1 MDALFGNPLF
11 LPFLLFGGVAL
22 LIDLRATGRRGSSA
36 LPVRTALAFTA
47 MWITCAIGFSVL
59 IRITPGVHPGESIGT
74 QEGLITYLTGYLVE
88 YALSI
93 DNIFA
98 FTLVFAA
105 LATPKEARQ
114 RALAWGIVLSL
125 VLRLGMILI
134 GASLVERFESVLYLF
149 GIFLIITAWRMA
161 ADEGGDKG
169 DSGIAKAIARRL
181 NLPPTQIAILV
192 ISIVNLIFAV
202 DSIPA
207 IFGITRDPFIVLT
220 STTFAMFGLRSLY
233 FLLADAKER
242 FHLLS
247 YGIALVLAVIGVK
260 MLMPIVGV
268 HIDPIASLGLVVLII
283 VGSIVASILRP
294 ARHR

>member
-1 MDALFGNPLF
+1 METLFGNPLF
-11 LPFLLFGGVAL
+11 LPFLVFGGVAL
-22 LIDLRATGRRGSSA
+22 LFDLRATGRRGSST
-36 LPVRTALAFTA
+36 LPVRTALGFTA
-47 MWITCAIGFSVL
+47 MWILCALGFGVL
-59 IRITPGVHPGESIGT
+59 ISLSNGGNNES
-74 QEGLITYLTGYLVE
+74 LVTYLTGYLVE

-105 LATPKEARQ
+105 LATPSEARQ

-149 GIFLIITAWRMA
+149 GVFLIVTAWRMA

-169 DSGIAKAIARRL
+169 DSGVARALARRL
-181 NLPPTQIAILV
+181 KLPPTQMAILV

-260 MLMPIVGV
+260 MLLPIVGV
-268 HIDPIASLGLVVLII
+268 HIDPIASLGIVVLII
-283 VGSIVASILRP
+283 AGSVVASILRP